1 MLSSS
6 YTFLN
11 AQRQFSQ
18 MNIIITL
25 LFPQRCDN
33 FMSVNNI
40 HGLTSLVCLVINR
53 CHNLLKVPD
62 LHNQSQSL
70 RRLEITDCQK
80 LTSLPHEFDT
90 LSLLR
95 LERGSFSLELHSFP
109 SIERASYFRIESLV
123 LLGFN
128 TQRSKAF
135 HFADILYH
143 IWIWNR
149 GITFVVKKYVIYPS
163 YDVR

>member
-1 MLSSS
+1 M
-6 YTFLN
+6 
-11 AQRQFSQ
+11 
-18 MNIIITL
+18 
-25 LFPQRCDN
+25 
-33 FMSVNNI
+33 
-40 HGLTSLVCLVINR
+40 
-53 CHNLLKVPD
+53 
-62 LHNQSQSL
+62 
-70 RRLEITDCQK
+70 
-80 LTSLPHEFDT
+80 TSLPHEFDT

-95 LERGSFSLELHSFP
+95 LERGSFSLELHSLP

-135 HFADILYH
+135 HFADFLYH